1 MKRITSFLSV
11 LVATFFLTGCP
22 KTRTPMPA
30 PIRDKLIQRQVDRLD
45 KLVTAYEDAVT
56 AGDDVSLG
64 KAQLYRN
71 EIVHAGLLLIDD
83 NYNQFENDLFV
94 GRATSNIGFDLTEL
108 GVAAAT
114 GISNG
119 ERVKTILAIA
129 LTAFKGGRKS
139 IDMNLFRERTT
150 EVIAQKMRGSRSK
163 VLQGIYQGLG
173 LPVSRYPLGAALDDL
188 INYLYAG
195 SINSAMLEL
204 AQDAGEN
211 AKNARAAAQEFK
223 LNPFLSE
230 KQIGMLRSISDA
242 REDLRSKLFSTD
254 PVTAEAAAKRIRAI
268 LTTLYNPEVVATA
281 TTPGDLFKL
290 LQAKIVEAT
299 RNRDQES
306 LNKIQQ
312 ALNAP

>member
-1 MKRITSFLSV
+1 MKHLLLITLALTV
-11 LVATFFLTGCP
+11 PFLTGCP
-22 KTRTPMPA
+22 KTKTPMPA
-30 PIRDKLIQRQVDRLD
+30 PIRDKLIQRQIERLD
-45 KLVTAYEDAVT
+45 KLAKDYDDAVT
-56 AGDDVSLG
+56 AGDTVSLG
-64 KAQLYRN
+64 KAQIYRN
-71 EIVHAGLLLIDD
+71 EIVHAGLGFIDD

-114 GISNG
+114 GITNG

-163 VLQGIYQGLG
+163 ILQGIYQGLA
-173 LPVSRYPLGAALDDL
+173 LPVSRYPLGAAIDDL
-188 INYLYAG
+188 INYVYAG
-195 SINSAMLEL
+195 SLNSAMLEL

-223 LNPFLSE
+223 LNPFLTE

-242 REDLRSKLFSTD
+242 REDLRGKLFSTD
-254 PVTAEAAAKRIRAI
+254 QATAQAALIRIRGI
-268 LTTLYNPEVVATA
+268 LTTLYNAQVVAAAA
-281 TTPGDLFKL
+281 TPTDLFNL
-290 LQAKIVEAT
+290 LQAKIADAT
-299 RNRDQES
+299 RNRDQDT
-306 LNKIQQ
+306 LNRIQE

>member
-1 MKRITSFLSV
+1 MKHLLLIALALTV
-11 LVATFFLTGCP
+11 PFLTGCP

-30 PIRDKLIQRQVDRLD
+30 PIRDKLIQRQVNALD
-45 KLVTAYEDAVT
+45 KLVSDYENAVA
-56 AGDDVSLG
+56 AGDTVSLG
-64 KAQLYRN
+64 KAQYYRN

-114 GISNG
+114 GITNG

-163 VLQGIYQGLG
+163 VLQGIYQGLA
-173 LPVSRYPLGAALDDL
+173 LPVYRYPLGAALDDL

-195 SINSAMLEL
+195 SLNSAMLEL

-230 KQIGMLRSISDA
+230 RQIGMLRSISDA
-242 REDLRSKLFSTD
+242 REDLRAKLFSSD
-254 PVTAEAAAKRIRAI
+254 SATAQAAALRIRAI
-268 LTTLYNPEVVATA
+268 LTLLYNPEVVATA
-281 TTPGDLFKL
+281 TTPADLFTL
-290 LQAKIVEAT
+290 LQAKIAEAT
-299 RNRDQES
+299 RNRDQET
-306 LNKIQQ
+306 LNKIQE
-312 ALNAP
+312 ALNSP

>member
-1 MKRITSFLSV
+1 MQRIIISLCIIVSTI
-11 LVATFFLTGCP
+11 FLTACP
-22 KTRTPMPA
+22 KTTTPMPA

-94 GRATSNIGFDLTEL
+94 GRATSNIAFDVTEL

-114 GISNG
+114 GITNG

-150 EVIAQKMRGSRSK
+150 EVIAQKMRSSRSK
-163 VLQGIYQGLG
+163 VLQGIYQGLA

-195 SINSAMLEL
+195 SLNSAMLEL

-223 LNPFLSE
+223 
-230 KQIGMLRSISDA
+230 
-242 REDLRSKLFSTD
+242 
-254 PVTAEAAAKRIRAI
+254 
-268 LTTLYNPEVVATA
+268 
-281 TTPGDLFKL
+281 
-290 LQAKIVEAT
+290 
-299 RNRDQES
+299 
-306 LNKIQQ
+306 
-312 ALNAP
+312 